1 MRSRDARTPPL
12 FPSSL
17 SPRNMDEDELDPA
30 FLDMPSYEGG
40 NGLGELS
47 GGFGNEDR
55 KSVV

>member
-1 MRSRDARTPPL
+1 
-12 FPSSL
+12 
-17 SPRNMDEDELDPA
+17 MDEDELDPA

-47 GGFGNEDR
+47 GGFGNDLGAGFGSSIHKDR